1 MKVIYLFLCNIFT
14 QTHLTFAIHDT
25 FIRNVDKPPCIK
37 CKHYLPDPNDRFVS
51 STAKCNMFGGKD
63 THTGIVLYE
72 EARSVR
78 RDEVRCSD
86 AGTYFEEE
94 RNLFIK
100 QTGHMIRQTGPTV
113 VFTLFCILLLQGI

>member
-1 MKVIYLFLCNIFT
+1 MKIIYLFFT
-14 QTHLTFAIHDT
+14 TTFAIHDS

-37 CKHYLPDPNDRFVS
+37 CKHYLPDPSDRFDS
-51 STAKCNMFGGKD
+51 STAKCKLFGGKD

-72 EARSVR
+72 DARSVR

-94 RNLFIK
+94 RNLCLK
-100 QTGHMIRQTGPTV
+100 EATHMICRTGPTV
-113 VFTLFCILLLQGI
+113 GFTLFCIFMLQGI

>member
-1 MKVIYLFLCNIFT
+1 MKIIYLFLT
-14 QTHLTFAIHDT
+14 TAFAIQDT

-37 CKHYLPDPNDRFVS
+37 CKHYLPDPTDRFVS
-51 STAKCNMFGGKD
+51 STAKCKMFGGKD

-72 EARSVR
+72 DARSVR

-94 RNLFIK
+94 RNLCIK
-100 QTGHMIRQTGPTV
+100 RAEHLIRRDGPV
-113 VFTLFCILLLQGI
+113 GFTLFCMAWFLIECI